1 MRIDKAKSG
10 IDNRPVLLRIS
21 PVGLSPRTGSKPNPP
36 DGKRFFLG
44 LFRLELRDETETAMI
59 EFKKIWGNTYS
70 FLNRY
75 QKIWWI
81 DLALILG
88 LIGFI
93 FGMTTVAG
101 EWTGEHRAA
110 VDIDLSPWALP
121 KYTFFSLCRGLLAY
135 ILSFFFTLAYGYWAA
150 KDKMAEKVLMP
161 MLDILQSIPVLGFMP
176 GLVLALVA
184 IFPNS
189 NIGLELA
196 AVIMIFTG
204 QVWNMTFSFYQS
216 LRSIPQYLQEA
227 AAIYRFNWFEKAVKL
242 EIPFSAL
249 GLIWNSMMSMA
260 GGWFFLTVSEAFQ
273 LGDKDFRL
281 PGLGSY
287 MSVAS
292 DKGDDWAKL
301 WGVLA
306 MIIMIV
312 FLDQFLWRP
321 LVVWGQKFRVEEGG
335 GEEAM
340 SSWFLDFLNRSQIIQ
355 FFQHLWK
362 RKQKAPDPAVPDA
375 QIPTAV
381 VAPAKSSNGTVFKI
395 VSLFA
400 FVLLIGSM
408 VYGAWKIIELF
419 SKVSLSDWTLILEEA
434 LVTLGRVLVAVVF
447 SALWT
452 VPVGLMIGLSPK
464 LSRVTQPFVQVA
476 ASFPAP
482 MLFSYV
488 ILLMHWMGVPLN
500 WGSIALMLLGAQWY
514 ILFNV
519 IAGSMAI
526 PSDLLEAARMYG
538 IKGWARF
545 RKVLLPGIFPYLI
558 TGMVTSA
565 GGTWNAS
572 IVAEYVTDKGQT
584 LTAFGLGSQISEA
597 AAAAN
602 FPILAASVVVMSLMV
617 VVFNRLV
624 WKRLYRLAEEKYSL
638 SK

>member
-1 MRIDKAKSG
+1 MELKT
-10 IDNRPVLLRIS
+10 PQFQS
-21 PVGLSPRTGSKPNPP
+21 P
-36 DGKRFFLG
+36 
-44 LFRLELRDETETAMI
+44 
-59 EFKKIWGNTYS
+59 FKIRKIWGEATG

-81 DLALILG
+81 DLVLLFG
-88 LIGFI
+88 LIGLI
-93 FGMTTVAG
+93 FGMINVAG
-101 EWTGEHRAA
+101 EWTGVHRPA

-121 KYTFFSLCRGLLAY
+121 KYTFYSLCRGMLAY
-135 ILSFFFTLAYGYWAA
+135 ILSFIFTIAYGYWAA
-150 KDKMAEKVLMP
+150 KDHIAEKVLIP
-161 MLDILQSIPVLGFMP
+161 MLDILQSITVLGFMP
-176 GLVLALVA
+176 PLMLAMVA

-189 NIGLELA
+189 NIGLELV

-216 LRSIPQYLQEA
+216 LRSIPMYLQEA
-227 AAIYRFNWFEKAVKL
+227 AAIYRFNWWQKATKL
-242 EIPFSAL
+242 EIPFSGI

-260 GGWFFLTVSEAFQ
+260 GGWFFLTVSESFQ

-287 MSVAS
+287 MSVAA

-301 WGVLA
+301 YGVIA

-312 FLDQFLWRP
+312 GLDQLLWRP
-321 LVVWGQKFRVEEGG
+321 MVVWGQKFRVEEGG
-335 GEEAM
+335 AEEGM
-340 SSWFLDFLNRSQIIQ
+340 NSWFLDLIYRSQIIQ
-355 FFQHLWK
+355 FFQGLFKPKQVNSTQAMPPADKPVTQAVTTNRDSKAHL
-362 RKQKAPDPAVPDA
+362 V
-375 QIPTAV
+375 QIISV
-381 VAPAKSSNGTVFKI
+381 M
-395 VSLFA
+395 A
-400 FVLLIGSM
+400 FIALLGLM
-408 VYGAWKIIELF
+408 AFGAYKIIELF
-419 SKVSLSDWTLILEEA
+419 SKVPLDQWKLIVLEA
-434 LVTLGRVLVAVVF
+434 LTTLGRVLVAVGL

-452 VPVGLMIGLSPK
+452 IPVGLWIGLSPR
-464 LSRVTQPFVQVA
+464 LSRIAQPFVQVA

-488 ILLMHWMGVPLN
+488 IVMMHLFGIPLN
-500 WGSIALMLLGAQWY
+500 WGAIALMILGAQWY

-519 IAGSMAI
+519 MAGAMAI
-526 PSDLLEAARMYG
+526 PSDLLEAARLYR
-538 IKGWARF
+538 ITGWQRF
-545 RKVLLPGIFPYLI
+545 TKVYLPGIFPYLV

-597 AAAAN
+597 ASKADY
-602 FPILAASVVVMSLMV
+602 PMLAASVVVMSLMV